1 MAALQNDPEAQKPW
15 LRSTTPNQS
24 LWQTKVNQLLLDEM
38 LRKVGNTLP
47 IEDPASIC
55 SIATLNAL
63 ADDIATARSKEDIDS
78 KLHDFEQAK
87 VTLNQLLT
95 ALKGSIRSIRS
106 SWNRTTLDQKKERAR
121 LERVDKGKAR

>member
-24 LWQTKVNQLLLDEM
+24 LWQAKVNQLLLDDM

-63 ADDIATARSKEDIDS
+63 ADDIATARSKED
-78 KLHDFEQAK
+78 
-87 VTLNQLLT
+87 LT
-95 ALKGSIRSIRS
+95 ANS
-106 SWNRTTLDQKKERAR
+106 TTLRRPKSR
-121 LERVDKGKAR
+121 